1 MSTAIPK
8 RLTTA
13 QIVFLVVAAAAP
25 LVAMA
30 GTVPLSIGV
39 GNGVGVPGTYLLATI
54 TLLFF
59 SVGYAAMARI
69 VTRGGGFYTYVAE
82 GLGRPAAGAG
92 AAFALVAYNALVAAL
107 AGGLGYFITV
117 GVGAPGPWWI
127 YSLIGILIMT
137 TLGARSIDL
146 SAKVL
151 TVLILAEIAVL
162 SVFNI
167 SVLISMGWDAFTWS
181 SFTPA
186 EVFSGAPGVAFM
198 FAFGS
203 FFGFEAA
210 ALYAEESRDPAREVP
225 RATYAAVIVIG
236 VFYMFTS
243 WMMIGALGAA
253 QAKAQAAEHSGQLFL
268 KLSADQ
274 LGSVASA
281 VFGLMV
287 ITSVFASL
295 LSAHNAT
302 ARYLLAMGRDGLLPG
317 VLGRTHPKH
326 GSPANAS
333 HVQAIAI
340 ALVIIIFA
348 AFRLDPYR
356 QLVAVMSG
364 LSTLGI
370 ILLQTLASL
379 AIIMYFRRRRD
390 PRLIRTVVAPVLGS
404 LGMLTATYFLLS
416 NFDVLADSKN
426 AVMLAMPYIVIG
438 AAVLCAIYVAV
449 LRRTNPAVYAR
460 IGSME
465 ISEEVSGK

>member
-1 MSTAIPK
+1 TE
-8 RLTTA
+8 
-13 QIVFLVVAAAAP
+13 
-25 LVAMA
+25 
-30 GTVPLSIGV
+30 GV
-39 GNGVGVPGTYLLATI
+39 GIKA
-54 TLLFF
+54 
-59 SVGYAAMARI
+59 
-69 VTRGGGFYTYVAE
+69 
-82 GLGRPAAGAG
+82 
-92 AAFALVAYNALVAAL
+92 
-107 AGGLGYFITV
+107 
-117 GVGAPGPWWI
+117 PWWI
-127 YSLIGILIMT
+127 FSLLGVLIMT
-137 TLGARSIDL
+137 LLGARSIDL

-151 TVLILAEIAVL
+151 SVLMIAEIAVL
-162 SVFNI
+162 SVFNL
-167 SVLISMGWDAFTWS
+167 SVLFSLGADAFTWS
-181 SFTPA
+181 SFSPS

-253 QAKAQAAEHSGQLFL
+253 KAKAEAAEHSGQLFL

-274 LGSVASA
+274 LGDVASA
-281 VFGLMV
+281 LFGLMI

-302 ARYLLAMGRDGLLPG
+302 SRYLLAMGRDGLLPG
-317 VLGRTHPKH
+317 ALGRTHPKH

-340 ALVIIIFA
+340 ALVIVVFA
-348 AFRLDPYR
+348 ILNLDPYR

-404 LGMLTATYFLLS
+404 LGMLTATYFLLA

-426 AVMLAMPYIVIG
+426 PVMLAMPYIVIG
-438 AAVLCAIYVAV
+438 GAVLCAIYVAV
-449 LRRTNPAVYAR
+449 LRRTNPTVYAR
-460 IGSME
+460 VGGMDL
-465 ISEEVSGK
+465 SEGNDK